1 MYRYRQQ
8 IYNFYMYRVETVWGA
23 MWYRPRD
30 SFYTIY
36 RAVGSGHS
44 ESGSGYV
51 LVRFVYVKISRGRPR
66 DPRVASL
73 VSSV

>member
-30 SFYTIY
+30 SLY
-36 RAVGSGHS
+36 RAVRVGSGHS

>member
-30 SFYTIY
+30 SLY

-51 LVRFVYVKISRGRPR
+51 LVRFVYVKTYLVAARATPGSR
-66 DPRVASL
+66 V
-73 VSSV
+73 